1 MEINDNTF
9 LRQFETKTN
18 GELAIIEY
26 SLQDRKIFLTRI
38 VAPEIK
44 NKDVFVDDFIYNVLE
59 IIDFATLTGAIMV
72 ALGTH
77 KAGLFSNNDKLSNKI
92 ISSGYKVKEH
102 VWSLPLGFEYDSEIN
117 SLRADIK
124 NIGSTVYIYP
134 LLFGIIFLSYERR
147 TKRIY

>member
-59 IIDFATLTGAIMV
+59 IISERNISVVPTV
-72 ALGTH
+72 P
-77 KAGLFSNNDKLSNKI
+77 KI
-92 ISSGYKVKEH
+92 
-102 VWSLPLGFEYDSEIN
+102 
-117 SLRADIK
+117 
-124 NIGSTVYIYP
+124 
-134 LLFGIIFLSYERR
+134 
-147 TKRIY
+147 TK

>member
-26 SLQDRKIFLTRI
+26 SLQDRKIFLTKI

-59 IIDFATLTGAIMV
+59 IISERNISVVPTV
-72 ALGTH
+72 P
-77 KAGLFSNNDKLSNKI
+77 KI
-92 ISSGYKVKEH
+92 TKYIRKHRRYK
-102 VWSLPLGFEYDSEIN
+102 SLLP
-117 SLRADIK
+117 
-124 NIGSTVYIYP
+124 V
-134 LLFGIIFLSYERR
+134 GI
-147 TKRIY
+147 RI

>member
-18 GELAIIEY
+18 GKLASIEY

-59 IIDFATLTGAIMV
+59 IISERNISVVPTGMLSDI
-72 ALGTH
+72 
-77 KAGLFSNNDKLSNKI
+77 KYDKRRQRDKL
-92 ISSGYKVKEH
+92 
-102 VWSLPLGFEYDSEIN
+102 L
-117 SLRADIK
+117 
-124 NIGSTVYIYP
+124 
-134 LLFGIIFLSYERR
+134 
-147 TKRIY
+147 